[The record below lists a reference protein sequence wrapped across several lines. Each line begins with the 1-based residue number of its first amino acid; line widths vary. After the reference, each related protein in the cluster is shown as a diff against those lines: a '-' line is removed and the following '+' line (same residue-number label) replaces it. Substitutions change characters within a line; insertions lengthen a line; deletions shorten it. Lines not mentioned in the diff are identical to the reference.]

1 MRVSACVYEEK
12 GRGLLKLR
20 KNFVC
25 CYKNTCVTTTKCE
38 RVWYKVYTKNKCAI
52 CCVPSRVSLYS
63 YYKLC
68 LYCFFSFPLNGKV
81 SECLQKSTTVVVA
94 GKGLERG
101 KVFLL
106 FLDHRRSKTN
116 LFACL
121 SEFAKFD
128 SYRSNEQPSFD
139 WTAVPL

>member
-1 MRVSACVYEEK
+1 M
-12 GRGLLKLR
+12 LKLR

-25 CYKNTCVTTTKCE
+25 CYKNTGVTTTKCE

-81 SECLQKSTTVVVA
+81 SDCLQSTTVVVA

-106 FLDHRRSKTN
+106 FLDHRRKTN
-116 LFACL
+116 LLRACQNLLTLIRTVVMNSLL
-121 SEFAKFD
+121 SIGPQYHSRIGSQD
-128 SYRSNEQPSFD
+128 N
-139 WTAVPL
+139 